1 MLTLYR
7 EELRAVMRGRF
18 AWAGAAIVL
27 FGLGGLSAVATQD
40 SWLDGYGVI
49 GYFLAPI
56 CFLPLAAGVIAS
68 PRANRFVE
76 SVFTAPVDRR
86 DWFVAKIL
94 VILTLACAYYI
105 AVAPLAAVYVA
116 NVGMPFLLGRLLIW
130 TPGILLVCIA
140 VGTLIGVLFIGRSV
154 APPVATGV
162 GVMLVYA
169 VLVPLQELLVT
180 RGYGATATGHVA
192 LISPLVLLKNGLGFT
207 LATNAVAATTTMT
220 WVCLFL
226 IVAGAFA
233 LAAWIFLRAQG
244 VESWEA
250 SPGQRIAI
258 ALSLAAFVLIPPLL
272 GDTNY
277 DKDAPPSNDAP
288 AIPGLFLRGGGQ
300 LALVDPH
307 APAPTTCCDT
317 LLNRDIWPS
326 LPTDRVTS
334 QDLLLFLPVDSKQH
348 LTQLDVHVTGQ
359 NGLDVQVVP
368 VASADI
374 LYHLETRTYPPGI
387 GPADADGHHVETGW
401 VARLPVQLTPKSP
414 WDIGGVRYPID
425 VSATYAV
432 EGNSQATT
440 LNARAAVEA
449 HVPNAL
455 AEMAVAGA
463 VFPLLCL
470 FAILTRW
477 RRTR

>member
-1 MLTLYR
+1 MLTLYK

-18 AWAGAAIVL
+18 AWMGVAIVL
-27 FGLGGLSAVATQD
+27 LGLGGLAAVATQD

-56 CFLPLAAGVIAS
+56 CFLPLAAGMIAS

-76 SVFTAPVDRR
+76 SVFTAPVDRQ

-94 VILTLACAYYI
+94 VVLTLAGAYYLAI
-105 AVAPLAAVYVA
+105 APLAAVYVA
-116 NVGMPFLLGRLLIW
+116 NVGMPFLLNGFLIW
-130 TPGILLVCIA
+130 TPGILLVGVAI
-140 VGTLIGVLFIGRSV
+140 GTLIGVLFIGRSV

-207 LATNAVAATTTMT
+207 LATGAIPASTTMT
-220 WVCLFL
+220 WICLCL
-226 IVAGAFA
+226 IVVGSFG

-250 SPGQRIAI
+250 SAGQRMVI
-258 ALSLAAFVLIPPLL
+258 ALGLAALVLVPALF

-277 DKDAPPSNDAP
+277 DKDAPARNNAPS
-288 AIPGLFLRGGGQ
+288 IPGLFLRGGGT
-300 LALVDPH
+300 LALVNPH
-307 APAPTTCCDT
+307 ELAPTACCDT
-317 LLNRDIWPS
+317 LLNRDKWPS
-326 LPTDRVTS
+326 LPTGQATS
-334 QDLLLFLPVDSKQH
+334 QDLLLFLPVDSKQR
-348 LTQLDVHVTGQ
+348 LTQLDIQVIGQ
-359 NGLDVQVVP
+359 NGLDIQVPPAALSDV
-368 VASADI
+368 
-374 LYHLETRTYPPGI
+374 LHNLETRTYPPGI
-387 GPADADGHHVETGW
+387 GPADAGGHRVETGW
-401 VARLPVQLTPKSP
+401 VARIPVNLIPNRP

-425 VSATYAV
+425 VNATYTL
-432 EGNSQATT
+432 EGSSQTNT
-440 LNARAAVEA
+440 LNARAAIEA

-455 AEMAVAGA
+455 AEMAGAGA
-463 VFPLLCL
+463 ALPFICL
-470 FAILTRW
+470 IAMFTRW

>member
-1 MLTLYR
+1 MLTLYK

-18 AWAGAAIVL
+18 AWMGAAVVL
-27 FGLGGLSAVATQD
+27 LGLGGLAAVATQD

-49 GYFLAPI
+49 GYFLAPV
-56 CFLPLAAGVIAS
+56 CFLPLAAGTIAS

-86 DWFVAKIL
+86 AWFLAKVL
-94 VILTLACAYYI
+94 VVLTLAVTYYLAI
-105 AVAPLAAVYVA
+105 APLAAVYVA
-116 NVGMPFLLGRLLIW
+116 NVGMPFLLARFLIW
-130 TPGILLVCIA
+130 TPGILLVCVS

-207 LATNAVAATTTMT
+207 LATSAVPASTAVT
-220 WVCLFL
+220 WICLCL
-226 IVAGAFA
+226 IVVGSFI

-250 SPGQRIAI
+250 SRAQRTIIAFG
-258 ALSLAAFVLIPPLL
+258 LAALVLVPAVFA
-272 GDTNY
+272 DTNY
-277 DKDAPPSNDAP
+277 EKDAPAQNNAPS
-288 AIPGLFLRGGGQ
+288 IPGLFLRGGGT

-307 APAPTTCCDT
+307 ERAPATCCDT
-317 LLNRDIWPS
+317 LLNRDKWPS
-326 LPTDRVTS
+326 LPADQATT
-334 QDLLLFLPVDSKQH
+334 QDLLLFLPVDSKQR
-348 LTQLDVHVTGQ
+348 LARLDIHVTGQ
-359 NGLDVQVVP
+359 SGLDVQVSP
-368 VASADI
+368 GASTEI
-374 LYHLETRTYPPGI
+374 LQNLETRTYPPGI
-387 GPADADGHHVETGW
+387 GPADADGHRVETGW
-401 VARLPVQLTPKSP
+401 VARIPVTLIPNKP

-425 VSATYAV
+425 LNATYAI
-432 EGNSQATT
+432 EGSSQVNT

-455 AEMAVAGA
+455 AEMAGVG
-463 VFPLLCL
+463 
-470 FAILTRW
+470 AILPLFCFIALLARW

>member
-1 MLTLYR
+1 MLTLYK

-18 AWAGAAIVL
+18 AWMGAAIVL
-27 FGLGGLSAVATQD
+27 VGLGGLAAVATQD

-49 GYFLAPI
+49 GYFLAPV
-56 CFLPLAAGVIAS
+56 CFLPLAAGTIAS

-86 DWFVAKIL
+86 SWFLAKVL
-94 VILTLACAYYI
+94 VVLTLAVTYYLAI
-105 AVAPLAAVYVA
+105 APLAAVYVA
-116 NVGMPFLLGRLLIW
+116 NVGMPFLLARFLIW
-130 TPGILLVCIA
+130 TPGILLVCVA

-207 LATNAVAATTTMT
+207 LATSAVPASTAMT
-220 WVCLFL
+220 WICLCL
-226 IVAGAFA
+226 IVAGSFI

-250 SPGQRIAI
+250 SAAQRTIIAFG
-258 ALSLAAFVLIPPLL
+258 LAALVLVPALF

-277 DKDAPPSNDAP
+277 ERDAP
-288 AIPGLFLRGGGQ
+288 ARNNAPSIPGLFLRGGGT
-300 LALVDPH
+300 LALVDPRER
-307 APAPTTCCDT
+307 APTACCDT
-317 LLNRDIWPS
+317 LLNRDKWPS
-326 LPTDRVTS
+326 LPADQATS
-334 QDLLLFLPVDSKQH
+334 QDLLLFLPVDSKQR
-348 LTQLDVHVTGQ
+348 LARLDIHVTGQ
-359 NGLDVQVVP
+359 SGLDVE
-368 VASADI
+368 VAPAASTEI
-374 LYHLETRTYPPGI
+374 LHNLETRTYPPGI
-387 GPADADGHHVETGW
+387 GPADADGHRVETGW
-401 VARLPVQLTPKSP
+401 VARIPVTLIPNKP

-425 VSATYAV
+425 LNATYAI
-432 EGNSQATT
+432 EGSSQVNT

-455 AEMAVAGA
+455 AEMAGAGA
-463 VFPLLCL
+463 ILPFFCFIAL
-470 FAILTRW
+470 FARW